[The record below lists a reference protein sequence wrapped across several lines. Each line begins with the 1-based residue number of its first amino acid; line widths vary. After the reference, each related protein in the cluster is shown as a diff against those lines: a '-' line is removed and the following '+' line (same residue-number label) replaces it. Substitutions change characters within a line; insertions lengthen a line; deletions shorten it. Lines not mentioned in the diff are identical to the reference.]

1 MPHLICYDIASNA
14 LRARLAKKI
23 IGTGYDRINKSVYL
37 GSVGESA
44 HRRLVQWLRTQMNQ
58 QAEAGDSLVILKV
71 SAHYVSELLVLG
83 TDLLDRDDLNGLKNS
98 WYF

>member
-14 LRARLAKKI
+14 LRTRLAHKI
-23 IGTGYDRINKSVYL
+23 IGAGYDRINKSVYL
-37 GSVGESA
+37 GTVSASA
-44 HRRLVQWLRTQMNQ
+44 HRRLVLWLRTQMTQ
-58 QAEAGDSLVILKV
+58 KAEPGDSLVILQV
-71 SAHYVSELLVLG
+71 GAHYVSELLVLG